1 MKGFK
6 FHGINAGIKPDD
18 KLDLGVIFSEKPAA
32 LAAVFTQNKII
43 AAPVIIGKDKLKNGV
58 CQAVLVNSGNA
69 NCYTGER
76 GLKDAINSSNMVAK
90 AFEISEDFVIVS
102 STGVIGLPLPMGKFE
117 KGVPLLIKEIDL
129 GSIENFAKAIL
140 TTDKV
145 TKTVITK
152 DVINGNEFTI
162 TGIAKGSGMIKPD
175 MATMLAFI
183 CTDINISSS
192 VLQIVLKKS
201 CDRSFNR
208 ISVDGDTS
216 TNDTVLC
223 LANGMSQASVEN
235 EDDITQFQAS
245 LDHVLFELS
254 KKIVKDGE
262 GATKLAKVIVKGA
275 KSSEDAFRAAE
286 TIANSNLVKTA
297 LFGEDPNWGR
307 IVAAAGRSGAE
318 VVMDNIDLKFDDV
331 MIVDK
336 GKWCGKNAEAKA
348 NLVLKKNEY
357 QIVLNLNIGQFEDYF
372 LFCDFSHEY
381 VTINADYRS

>member
-6 FHGINAGIKPDD
+6 FHGINAGIKPDNQ
-18 KLDLGVIFSEKPAA
+18 LDLGVIFSEKPAA

-69 NCYTGER
+69 NCYTGKR
-76 GLKDAINSSNMVAK
+76 GLKDAISSSNMVAE
-90 AFEISEDFVIVS
+90 AFEISEEFVIVS
-102 STGVIGLPLPMGKFE
+102 STGVIGLPLPMGEFE
-117 KGVPLLIKEIDL
+117 KGVPLLIKEIDS

-192 VLQIVLKKS
+192 VLQKILKKS

-223 LANGMSQASVEN
+223 LANGMSQASVDN
-235 EDDITQFQAS
+235 EGDIIRFQTN
-245 LDHVLFELS
+245 LDHVLLELS

-262 GATKLAKVIVKGA
+262 GATKLARIIVKGA

-331 MIVDK
+331 LIVDK
-336 GKWCGKNAEAKA
+336 GKWCGKDAEAKA
-348 NLVLKKNEY
+348 NLILKKDEY
-357 QIVLNLNIGQFEDYF
+357 KIVLNLNIGQFEDYF
-372 LFCDFSHEY
+372 LFCDFSQEY